1 MNSTQTLGRLGED
14 MAVRYLEQ
22 QGYEVLARNWRHG
35 HREIDIIC
43 RLGPD
48 LIFVEVKTRRTRRF
62 GMPEE
67 SISASKKKAVM
78 TAAVVFMATHRH
90 RDIRFDV
97 IAILMDKAEPDIL
110 HIRDAFS

>member
-1 MNSTQTLGRLGED
+1 MNSKQALGQLGED
-14 MAVRYLEQ
+14 IAVRYLEQ
-22 QGYEVLARNWRHG
+22 EGYEVIARNWRDG

-48 LIFVEVKTRRTRRF
+48 LIFVEVKTRRGRTF

-67 SISASKKKAVM
+67 SISKSKKRAVM
-78 TAAVVFMATHRH
+78 GAAVVFMAHHRH

-97 IAILMDKAEPDIL
+97 IAILLEKAEPDVF

>member
-1 MNSTQTLGRLGED
+1 MNSTQALGRLGED
-14 MAVRYLEQ
+14 IAARYLEQ
-22 QGYEVLARNWRHG
+22 EGYVILARNWRNG

-43 RLGPD
+43 RLGED
-48 LIFVEVKTRRTRRF
+48 LIFVEVKTRRGRRF

-67 SISASKKKAVM
+67 SISKSKKNAVM
-78 TAAVVFMATHRH
+78 GAAVVFMAQHRH

-97 IAILMDKAEPDIL
+97 IAVLVEKGVPDIF